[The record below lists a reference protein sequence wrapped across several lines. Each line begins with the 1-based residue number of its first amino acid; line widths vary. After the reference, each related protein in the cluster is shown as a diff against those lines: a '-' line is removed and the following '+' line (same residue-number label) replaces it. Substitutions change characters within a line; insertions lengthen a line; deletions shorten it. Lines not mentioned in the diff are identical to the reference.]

1 MMSFGEA
8 ISVCLKQKYATFSG
22 RASRSEYWWF
32 YLFSVLVNVAT
43 AVIDAVLG
51 TNIVLGF
58 DKNGNPEVIGIVAS
72 VVALGL
78 LVPSFAVLWRRLHD
92 RDISG
97 WYFGAIFLLCVLGI
111 MFADGI
117 RILAMLFL
125 FVAVGLII
133 YIFISTILKG
143 SDGPNKYGDDPLNP
157 RAGGNIF
164 VP

>member
-8 ISVCLKQKYATFSG
+8 ISVCLKQKFATFSG

-32 YLFSVLVNVAT
+32 YLFCVLVNVAT
-43 AVIDAVLG
+43 SVIDAVLG

-58 DKNGNPEVIGIVAS
+58 DKNGDPEVIGIVAS
-72 VVALGL
+72 VVAFGL

-97 WYFGAIFLLCVLGI
+97 WYFGAFVLSFVLAAI
-111 MFADGI
+111 SAGI

-133 YIFISTILKG
+133 FIFISTILKG
-143 SDGPNKYGDDPLNP
+143 TDGANKYGDDPLNP